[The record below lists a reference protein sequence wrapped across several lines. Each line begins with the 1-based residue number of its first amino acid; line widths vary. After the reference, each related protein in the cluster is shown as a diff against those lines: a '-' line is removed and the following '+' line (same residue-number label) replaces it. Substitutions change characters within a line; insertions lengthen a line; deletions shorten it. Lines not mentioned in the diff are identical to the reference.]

1 MINKTNMY
9 QHSVYQWNPFVGCK
23 HQCVYCLS
31 SFQAQ
36 IKRWA
41 KKNCPECY
49 KFEPHYRHLEDR
61 LKQQLPRTKFMQ
73 FIFTCS
79 NGDVAFCKT
88 ESLRKIVDR
97 IRSESSKTFL
107 IQSKDPEK
115 FNRLIFPDNVILGI
129 TLETNRNKNYGKYS
143 KAPIPSKRYGDFL
156 AVKHPLKMVTVEPVM
171 DFDLNVM
178 VHWIKKINPCM
189 VPRVTNCLNQNF

>member
-1 MINKTNMY
+1 
-9 QHSVYQWNPFVGCK
+9 
-23 HQCVYCLS
+23 
-31 SFQAQ
+31 
-36 IKRWA
+36 
-41 KKNCPECY
+41 
-49 KFEPHYRHLEDR
+49 
-61 LKQQLPRTKFMQ
+61 MQ

-189 VPRVTNCLNQNF
+189 VWIGYDSKSNKLPEPELLKVLELHWQLSKAHITTILKKISPPADILPFSNKLTGG